1 MKKSSQYVLK
11 LIRDTLLFT
20 TIKPGIASSKKDNS
34 KAFLSF
40 IESIAS
46 ANKKS
51 KDMNIC
57 LIYPKNI
64 CFLLKNIV
72 SK

>member
-20 TIKPGIASSKKDNS
+20 IIKPGIASSRKDNNKS
-34 KAFLSF
+34 LLSF

-51 KDMNIC
+51 KDMNIVTFESKA
-57 LIYPKNI
+57 KNI
-64 CFLLKNIV
+64 ASGINV
-72 SK
+72 